1 MPHPLYYLAAL
12 LLFNLDYKVEHQWQK
27 KKKTALGVRD
37 KGGTNLRIL
46 FSAFKLQSYSDIPS
60 YYIPKNTPLCSLSI
74 QHASLFSENF

>member
-1 MPHPLYYLAAL
+1 MT
-12 LLFNLDYKVEHQWQK
+12 K

-60 YYIPKNTPLCSLSI
+60 YYIPKKTCYVLYLYNMQAFSLKISNI
-74 QHASLFSENF
+74 VINYSKG